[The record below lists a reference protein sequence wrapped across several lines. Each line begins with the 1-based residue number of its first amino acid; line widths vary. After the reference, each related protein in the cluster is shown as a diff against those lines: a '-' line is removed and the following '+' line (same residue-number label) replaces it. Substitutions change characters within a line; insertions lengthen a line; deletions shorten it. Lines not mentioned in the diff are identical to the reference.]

1 MKKTM
6 KFGLVIV
13 ITLMLG
19 TGLPICD
26 LTSKV
31 SAAEITP
38 KIEAKAA
45 FILEPSTGKI
55 LMNQNGDEKLGIASM
70 TKMVSEYLIFEAI
83 EKGDIKW
90 DQTVPI
96 SDYAQQLSQDNS
108 LSNVPL
114 RQDETYTFK
123 ELYQAMAIYSAN
135 AATVAM
141 AESIAGSEPEFVDR
155 MKEKVESWGIKDYEL
170 YNSTGLSNSDLKD
183 HMYPG
188 SNEKNEN
195 AMSARSIAI
204 VAQNLLESYPE
215 VLETTSIPMMVFKEG
230 TSDSIKMDNWNW
242 MLKGLVSERENVD
255 GLKTGTTDFAGA
267 TFTGTAEENGMRII
281 TVVMN
286 VTDGQEDLQKRFS
299 ETDKMMD
306 WAFSNWEKVQLYKK
320 NDELKDVKPLEVEKG
335 KTDSLKVAIASDV
348 SLLVPVNTDLKD
360 KEATFTAKKN
370 VLNEAGKV
378 EAPIKKEAK
387 LGTAEITVKND
398 DLGYV
403 DGAKGAKADVIAAHK
418 VEKANVFVL
427 AGRWIKVFVSD
438 LFN

>member
-1 MKKTM
+1 MKKTI
-6 KFGLVIV
+6 KFGLVTV

-19 TGLPICD
+19 TVLPIFN
-26 LTSKV
+26 LTSTV
-31 SAAEITP
+31 SAAEATP
-38 KIEAKAA
+38 KVEAKAA

-70 TKMVSEYLIFEAI
+70 TKMISEYLIFEAI

-90 DQTVPI
+90 DQTVTI

-141 AESIAGSEPEFVDR
+141 AESIAGSEPEFVDM

-170 YNSTGLSNSDLKD
+170 YNSTGLSNADLKG

-215 VLETTSIPMMVFKEG
+215 V
-230 TSDSIKMDNWNW
+230 
-242 MLKGLVSERENVD
+242 
-255 GLKTGTTDFAGA
+255 
-267 TFTGTAEENGMRII
+267 
-281 TVVMN
+281 
-286 VTDGQEDLQKRFS
+286 
-299 ETDKMMD
+299 
-306 WAFSNWEKVQLYKK
+306 FSNWEKVQVYKK
-320 NDELKDVKPLEVEKG
+320 NEELKDVKPLNVEKG
-335 KTDSLKVAIASDV
+335 KTDSLKVAVASDV
-348 SLLVPVNTDLKD
+348 SLLVPVNTDLKE
-360 KEATFTAKKN
+360 KEATFTAKKS
-370 VLNEAGKV
+370 VLNKSKKV
-378 EAPIKKEAK
+378 EAPIKKGAK
-387 LGTAEITVKND
+387 LGIAEISMKND
-398 DLGYV
+398 DLGYI
-403 DGAKGAKADVIAAHK
+403 DGTKGAKADVIAAQK
-418 VEKANVFVL
+418 IEKANVFVL

-438 LFN
+438 LF

>member
-6 KFGLVIV
+6 KFGTITIV
-13 ITLMLG
+13 TLMLG
-19 TGLPICD
+19 TVLPIFN
-26 LTSKV
+26 LTSTV
-31 SAAEITP
+31 SAAEATP
-38 KIEAKAA
+38 KVEAKAA
-45 FILEPSTGKI
+45 FILEPDTGKI

-70 TKMVSEYLIFEAI
+70 TKMISEYLIFEAI

-96 SDYAQQLSQDNS
+96 SDYAQQLSQDNL

-141 AESIAGSEPEFVDR
+141 AESIAGSEPEFVDM

-170 YNSTGLSNSDLKD
+170 YNSTGLSNADLKG

-215 VLETTSIPMMVFKEG
+215 VLETTSIPMMIFKDG
-230 TSDSIKMDNWNW
+230 TSDSIRMDNWNW

-299 ETDKMMD
+299 ETGKMMD
-306 WAFSNWEKVQLYKK
+306 WAFSNWEKVKVYEK
-320 NDELKDVKPLEVEKG
+320 NEELKGVKPLEVEKG
-335 KTDSLKVAIASDV
+335 KTNSLKVAVASDV
-348 SLLVPVNTDLKD
+348 SLLVPVNTDLKE
-360 KEATFTAKKN
+360 KEATFTAKKG
-370 VLNEAGKV
+370 VLNKSKKV
-378 EAPIKKEAK
+378 EAPIKKGAK
-387 LGTAEITVKND
+387 LGMVEITVKND
-398 DLGYV
+398 ELGYI
-403 DGAKGAKADVIAAHK
+403 DGTKGAKADVIAAQE

-438 LFN
+438 LF

>member
-6 KFGLVIV
+6 KFGLITV
-13 ITLMLG
+13 ITLMMG
-19 TGLPICD
+19 AFLPV
-26 LTSKV
+26 TNPV
-31 SAAEITP
+31 STVHAAGAAP

-45 FILEPSTGKI
+45 FILEPSTGKV

-70 TKMVSEYLIFEAI
+70 TKMISEYLIFEAI
-83 EKGDIKW
+83 EKGEIKW
-90 DQTVPI
+90 DQAVPI

-170 YNSTGLSNSDLKD
+170 YNSTGLSNADLKG

-215 VLETTSIPMMVFKEG
+215 VLETTSIPMMIFKEG
-230 TSDSIKMDNWNW
+230 TSDSIKMENWNW
-242 MLKGLVSERENVD
+242 MLKGFVSERENVD

-286 VTDGQEDLQKRFS
+286 ATDGQKDLQKRFV

-306 WAFSNWEKVQLYKK
+306 WAFSNWEKVEVYKE
-320 NDELKDVKPLEVEKG
+320 NDGLEGVKPLKVENG
-335 KTDSLKVAIASDV
+335 KTDNVKLAVASDV
-348 SLLVPVNTDLKD
+348 SLLVPTNTDVKD
-360 KEATFTAKKN
+360 KEATFTAKKKI
-370 VLNEAGKV
+370 LNDSKQI
-378 EAPIKKEAK
+378 EAPIKKGAN
-387 LGTAEITVKND
+387 LGQAEISIKND
-398 DLGYV
+398 DLGYI
-403 DGAKGAKADVIAAHK
+403 DGSKGAKVDVIAANEI
-418 VEKANVFVL
+418 EKANIFVL

-438 LFN
+438 LF

>member
-1 MKKTM
+1 MKKTI
-6 KFGLVIV
+6 KFGLVTV

-19 TGLPICD
+19 TVLPIFN
-26 LTSKV
+26 LTSTA
-31 SAAEITP
+31 SAAEATP
-38 KIEAKAA
+38 KVEAKAA

-70 TKMVSEYLIFEAI
+70 TKMISEYLIFEAI

-90 DQTVPI
+90 DQTVTI

-141 AESIAGSEPEFVDR
+141 AESIAGSEPEFVDM

-170 YNSTGLSNSDLKD
+170 YNSTGLSNADLKG

-215 VLETTSIPMMVFKEG
+215 VLETTSIPMMIFKDG

-306 WAFSNWEKVQLYKK
+306 WAFSNWEKVQVYKK
-320 NDELKDVKPLEVEKG
+320 NEELKDVKPLNVEKG
-335 KTDSLKVAIASDV
+335 KTDSLKVAVASDV
-348 SLLVPVNTDLKD
+348 SLLVPVNTDLKE
-360 KEATFTAKKN
+360 KEATFTAKKS
-370 VLNEAGKV
+370 VLNKSKKV
-378 EAPIKKEAK
+378 EAPIKKGAK
-387 LGTAEITVKND
+387 LGIAEISMKND
-398 DLGYV
+398 DLGYI
-403 DGAKGAKADVIAAHK
+403 DGTKGAKADVIAAQK
-418 VEKANVFVL
+418 IEKANVFVL

-438 LFN
+438 LF

>member
-1 MKKTM
+1 MKKTI
-6 KFGLVIV
+6 KFGLVTV

-19 TGLPICD
+19 TVLPILN
-26 LTSKV
+26 LTSTV
-31 SAAEITP
+31 SAAEATP
-38 KIEAKAA
+38 KVEAKAA

-70 TKMVSEYLIFEAI
+70 TKMISEYLIFEAI

-90 DQTVPI
+90 DQTVTI

-141 AESIAGSEPEFVDR
+141 AESIAGSEPEFVDM

-170 YNSTGLSNSDLKD
+170 YNSTGLSNADLKG

-215 VLETTSIPMMVFKEG
+215 VLETTSIPMMIFKDG

-306 WAFSNWEKVQLYKK
+306 WAFSNWEKVQVYKK
-320 NDELKDVKPLEVEKG
+320 NEELKDVKPLNVEKG
-335 KTDSLKVAIASDV
+335 KTDSLKVAVASDV
-348 SLLVPVNTDLKD
+348 SLLVPVNTDLKE
-360 KEATFTAKKN
+360 KEATFTAKKS
-370 VLNEAGKV
+370 VLNKSKKV
-378 EAPIKKEAK
+378 EAPIKKGAK
-387 LGTAEITVKND
+387 LGIAEISMKND
-398 DLGYV
+398 DLGYI
-403 DGAKGAKADVIAAHK
+403 DGTKGAKADVIAAQK
-418 VEKANVFVL
+418 IEKANVFVL

-438 LFN
+438 LF

>member
-1 MKKTM
+1 MKKTI
-6 KFGLVIV
+6 KFGLVTV

-19 TGLPICD
+19 TVLPIFN
-26 LTSKV
+26 LTSTV
-31 SAAEITP
+31 SAAEATP
-38 KIEAKAA
+38 KVEAKAA

-70 TKMVSEYLIFEAI
+70 TKMISEYLIFEAI

-90 DQTVPI
+90 DQTVTI

-141 AESIAGSEPEFVDR
+141 AESIAGSEPEFVDM

-170 YNSTGLSNSDLKD
+170 YNSTGLSNADLKG

-215 VLETTSIPMMVFKEG
+215 VLETTSIPMMIFKDG

-306 WAFSNWEKVQLYKK
+306 WAFSNWEKVQVYKK
-320 NDELKDVKPLEVEKG
+320 NEELKDVKPLNVEKG
-335 KTDSLKVAIASDV
+335 KTDSLKVAVASDV
-348 SLLVPVNTDLKD
+348 SLLVPVNTDLKE
-360 KEATFTAKKN
+360 KEATFTAKKS
-370 VLNEAGKV
+370 VLNKSKKV
-378 EAPIKKEAK
+378 EAPIKKGAK
-387 LGTAEITVKND
+387 LGIAEISMKND
-398 DLGYV
+398 DLGYI
-403 DGAKGAKADVIAAHK
+403 DGTKGAKADVIAAQK
-418 VEKANVFVL
+418 IEKANVFVL

-438 LFN
+438 LF

>member
-1 MKKTM
+1 MRKTM
-6 KFGLVIV
+6 KFGLVTV
-13 ITLMLG
+13 ITLMIG
-19 TGLPICD
+19 TFLPVSN
-26 LTSKV
+26 LTSTV
-31 SAAEITP
+31 SAAAATP
-38 KIEAKAA
+38 EIEAEAA

-55 LMNQNGDEKLGIASM
+55 LMNQNGDKKLGIASM
-70 TKMVSEYLIFEAI
+70 TKMISEYLIFEAL

-90 DQTVPI
+90 DQAVPI

-141 AESIAGSEPEFVDR
+141 AEAVAGSEPEFVDMMR
-155 MKEKVESWGIKDYEL
+155 EKVESWGIKDYDL
-170 YNSTGLSNSDLKD
+170 YNSTGLSNSDLMG

-188 SNEKNEN
+188 SNENSEN
-195 AMSARSIAI
+195 AMSARSIAL
-204 VAQNLLESYPE
+204 VAQKLLKSYPE
-215 VLETTSIPMMVFKEG
+215 VLETTSIPKMTFKEG
-230 TSDSIKMDNWNW
+230 TSDFIEMDNWNW

-286 VTDGQEDLQKRFS
+286 ATDGQKDLQKRFV

-306 WAFSNWEKVQLYKK
+306 WAFSNWEKVQVYKK
-320 NDELKDVKPLEVEKG
+320 NDRLDEIKPLEVEKG
-335 KTDSLKVAIASDV
+335 KTDNLKVVAASDM

-360 KEATFTAKKN
+360 KEVTFTAKKKA
-370 VLNEAGKV
+370 LNESKKV
-378 EAPIKKEAK
+378 EAPIKKGAK
-387 LGTAEITVKND
+387 LGTAEILVKGD
-398 DLGYV
+398 DLGYINGDSGEKV
-403 DGAKGAKADVIAAHK
+403 EVIASEE

-438 LFN
+438 LF

>member
-1 MKKTM
+1 MKKTI
-6 KFGLVIV
+6 KFGLVTV

-19 TGLPICD
+19 TVLPIFN
-26 LTSKV
+26 LTSTV
-31 SAAEITP
+31 SAAEATP
-38 KIEAKAA
+38 KVEAKAA

-70 TKMVSEYLIFEAI
+70 TKMISEYLIFEAI

-90 DQTVPI
+90 DQTVTI

-141 AESIAGSEPEFVDR
+141 AESIAGSEPEFVDM

-170 YNSTGLSNSDLKD
+170 YNSTGLSNADLKG

-215 VLETTSIPMMVFKEG
+215 VLETTSIPMMIFKDG

-306 WAFSNWEKVQLYKK
+306 WAFSNWEKVQVYKK
-320 NDELKDVKPLEVEKG
+320 NEELKDVKPLNVEKG
-335 KTDSLKVAIASDV
+335 KTDSLKVAVASDV
-348 SLLVPVNTDLKD
+348 ALLVPVNTDLKE
-360 KEATFTAKKN
+360 KEATFTAKKS
-370 VLNEAGKV
+370 VLNKSKKV
-378 EAPIKKEAK
+378 EAPIKKGAK
-387 LGTAEITVKND
+387 LGIAEISMKND
-398 DLGYV
+398 DLGYI
-403 DGAKGAKADVIAAHK
+403 DGTKGAKADVIAAQK
-418 VEKANVFVL
+418 IEKANVFVL

-438 LFN
+438 LF